1 MNDIMKLLKTTAKNL
16 EKNNIKTYIVDNK
29 DGVADL
35 IKKLIKKGDTV
46 SNGGSESLKQCGIIN
61 ILNSGDYNYIDR
73 TKLEPKE
80 AYIKAFSADAYFCS
94 SNAITENGEL
104 YNVDGNSNRIAAIA
118 YGPDSVIMVVGYN
131 KIVKNIDEAINRVKT
146 ICAPNNCRRL
156 EVNSYCNSKG
166 QCMSYLNENPEICD
180 GCNSDTR
187 ICCNYFIS
195 ARQRHK
201 DRIKVILVP
210 EVLGY

>member
-1 MNDIMKLLKTTAKNL
+1 MNDIMKALKTTAKNL

-46 SNGGSESLKQCGIIN
+46 SNGGSESLKQCGIID

-94 SNAITENGEL
+94 TNAITENGEL

-156 EVNSYCNSKG
+156 EVNLYCNSKG
-166 QCMSYLNENPEICD
+166 QCMSYLNETPKFAMVVTATQEYAVTTLFQQDKDI
-180 GCNSDTR
+180 R
-187 ICCNYFIS
+187 I
-195 ARQRHK
+195 
-201 DRIKVILVP
+201 
-210 EVLGY
+210 E

>member
-1 MNDIMKLLKTTAKNL
+1 MNDIMKVLKTTAKNL
-16 EKNNIKTYIVDNK
+16 EKNNIKTYIVDNI
-29 DGVADL
+29 DEVTDL

-46 SNGGSESLKQCGIIN
+46 SNGGSESLKECGVID
-61 ILNSGDYNYIDR
+61 LLRSGDYSFIERAQSD
-73 TKLEPKE
+73 PKE
-80 AYIKAFSADAYFCS
+80 ACIKAFSADVYFCS
-94 SNAITENGEL
+94 SNAVTENGEL

-146 ICAPNNCRRL
+146 ICAPKNCERL

-166 QCMSYLNENPEICD
+166 QCMSCQNENPNICD

-187 ICCNYFIS
+187 ICCNYLIS

>member
-1 MNDIMKLLKTTAKNL
+1 MNDILKLINSTAKNL
-16 EKNNIKTYIVDNK
+16 EKNNIKTYIVNNK
-29 DGVADL
+29 DEVADL

-46 SNGGSESLKQCGIIN
+46 SNGGSESLKQCGIID
-61 ILNSGDYNYIDR
+61 LLKSGDYNFIDR
-73 TKLEPKE
+73 TQLEPKE

-131 KIVKNIDEAINRVKT
+131 KIVKNIDEAINRVKA
-146 ICAPNNCRRL
+146 ICAPKNCERL
-156 EVNSYCNSKG
+156 EVNSYCKSKG
-166 QCMSYLNENPEICD
+166 QCMSYLNQSSEICD

-187 ICCNYFIS
+187 ICCNYLIS

>member
-1 MNDIMKLLKTTAKNL
+1 MNEIMNLLKATSKNL
-16 EKNNIKTYIVDNK
+16 EKNNIKTFICNNK
-29 DGVADL
+29 EEVTEL
-35 IKKLIKKGDTV
+35 VKKLLPKGCTV
-46 SNGGSESLKQCGIIN
+46 ANGGSESLKQCGVID
-61 ILNSGDYNYIDR
+61 LLKSGDYNFIDR
-73 TKLEPKE
+73 AQSDPKE
-80 AYIKAFSADAYFCS
+80 ACIKAFSADVYFCS

-131 KIVKNIDEAINRVKT
+131 KIVKNIDEAIKRVKT
-146 ICAPNNCRRL
+146 LCAPENCERL
-156 EVNSYCNSKG
+156 NINTYCRSKG
-166 QCMSYLNENPEICD
+166 QCMSYTNENPYICD

-187 ICCNYFIS
+187 ICCNYLIS

-210 EVLGY
+210 EKLGY